1 MRIFVVVPWRRASKD
16 SGVVRTGDF
25 LEFQFSRRSFGTFGV
40 EANIIMRRHEVPY
53 WLFSDLKV
61 P

>member
-40 EANIIMRRHEVPY
+40 EANIIMRRH
-53 WLFSDLKV
+53 
-61 P
+61 